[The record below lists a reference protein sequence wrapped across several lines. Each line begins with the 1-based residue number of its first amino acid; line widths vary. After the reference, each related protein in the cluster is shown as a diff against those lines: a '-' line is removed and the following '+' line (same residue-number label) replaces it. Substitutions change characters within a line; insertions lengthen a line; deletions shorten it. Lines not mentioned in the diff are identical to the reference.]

1 MACFWSLDGLLLELA
16 GGGAG
21 QEGGKRD
28 AAGHLKWAK
37 RSLVQL
43 RSSAS
48 DNSAPGGRWG
58 GPGAGREG
66 LRGTDYQHP
75 FGLTIE
81 PRAAGDLAI
90 VGYTSGTAGLPKGAK
105 ISQRA
110 LTRMTDDDMPSS
122 ARKHMDPD
130 AVAPVL
136 TALASEDCRLNGEYI
151 VTGGGGCGWRPW
163 WSGARC
169 RCPTIPAFVLRVAAL
184 LAQSGRG
191 EPKEFGVSV
200 DAFND
205 LMDGEERR

>member
-1 MACFWSLDGLLLELA
+1 MACFWSLPEA
-16 GGGAG
+16 VRARKGAN
-21 QEGGKRD
+21 ETP
-28 AAGHLKWAK
+28 AGHLKWAK

-151 VTGGGGCGWRPW
+151 VTGGGRLRPASVVEW
-163 WSGARC
+163 GTV
-169 RCPTIPAFVLRVAAL
+169 PLPDDPGLRADELAAL